1 MRHWALLL
9 VPFLLG
15 NDAQAEV
22 LTFRSEVVPTSLTA
36 TIGGDLAF
44 PNGSGPF
51 PHWARNTSGSRPRFS
66 ECRICHLHFGQLRP
80 PKFK

>member
-22 LTFRSEVVPTSLTA
+22 LTLRSEVVPTSLTA
-36 TIGGDLAF
+36 TIGG
-44 PNGSGPF
+44 
-51 PHWARNTSGSRPRFS
+51 
-66 ECRICHLHFGQLRP
+66 
-80 PKFK
+80 